1 MSEEL
6 VSLFTG
12 AGLSEQKAKETIKNE
27 AVTISFKQAIDQV
40 NIIMTDRRFCSE
52 YVHDA
57 MSGHPN
63 AFSDSA

>member
-6 VSLFTG
+6 VLFFTG

-27 AVTISFKQAIDQV
+27 AVTLSFKQAIDQV
-40 NIIMTDRRFCSE
+40 NIKMIDHRFSSI

-57 MSGHPN
+57 MSCHPN
-63 AFSDSA
+63 DSSCST

>member
-6 VSLFTG
+6 VSIFTG

-27 AVTISFKQAIDQV
+27 AVTLSFKQAIDQV
-40 NIIMTDRRFCSE
+40 NTKMIDHRFSSI

-57 MSGHPN
+57 TNCQPN
-63 AFSDSA
+63 ASSCST